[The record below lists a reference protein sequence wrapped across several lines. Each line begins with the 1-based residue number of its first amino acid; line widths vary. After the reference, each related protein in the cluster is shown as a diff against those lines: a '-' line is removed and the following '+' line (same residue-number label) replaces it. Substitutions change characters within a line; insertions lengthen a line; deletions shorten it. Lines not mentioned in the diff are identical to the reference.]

1 MRRMAFCLS
10 LVAFWVAPAAVPAPA
25 RAEVIVVVNDKG
37 RPVYINEEDTELQRA
52 ARKGGAAA
60 ALNLIEKRKQ
70 SMPGIE
76 AHIDKVAEEQRVD
89 PGLVRAVIEVES
101 AWNHR
106 AVSVKGAL
114 GLMQLMPATAAKYGV
129 GDAFDP
135 KQNVSGGTRHLRFLL
150 DQFNEDTRLALA
162 AYNAGENA
170 VSRYKGVPPYSE
182 TRAYVQRLETLYGS
196 FKSAV
201 GSTRIYRTVDSRGR
215 VVFMNE

>member
-1 MRRMAFCLS
+1 MAFCLS

-70 SMPGIE
+70 SMPGLE

-150 DQFNEDTRLALA
+150 DQFNDDTRLALA

-182 TRAYVQRLETLYGS
+182 TRAYIQRLETLYGA

-201 GSTRIYRTVDSRGR
+201 SSGRIYRTVDSRGR

>member
-1 MRRMAFCLS
+1 MAFCLS

-37 RPVYINEEDTELQRA
+37 RPVYINEEDTELRRA

-60 ALNLIEKRKQ
+60 ALNLIERRKQ

-150 DQFNEDTRLALA
+150 DQFNDDTRLALA

-182 TRAYVQRLETLYGS
+182 TRAYIQRLETLYGA

-201 GSTRIYRTVDSRGR
+201 SSGRIYRTVDSRGR

>member
-1 MRRMAFCLS
+1 MAFCLS
-10 LVAFWVAPAAVPAPA
+10 LAAFWVAPAAVPAPA

-52 ARKGGAAA
+52 ARTGGARG
-60 ALNLIEKRKQ
+60 ALNLMEKRKQ

-150 DQFNEDTRLALA
+150 DQFNDDTRLALA

-182 TRAYVQRLETLYGS
+182 TRAYIQRLETLYGA

-201 GSTRIYRTVDSRGR
+201 SSGRIYRTVDSRGR

>member
-1 MRRMAFCLS
+1 MAFCLS

-37 RPVYINEEDTELQRA
+37 RPVYINEEDAELRRA
-52 ARKGGAAA
+52 ARTGGARG
-60 ALNLIEKRKQ
+60 ALNLMEKRKQ
-70 SMPGIE
+70 SMPGLE
-76 AHIDKVAEEQRVD
+76 AHIDKVAEEHGVD
-89 PGLVRAVIEVES
+89 PALVRAVIEVES
-101 AWNHR
+101 AWNPR

-114 GLMQLMPATAAKYGV
+114 GLMQLMPATAAQYGV
-129 GDAFDP
+129 RNAFDP

-150 DQFNEDTRLALA
+150 DQFNDDTRLALA

-170 VSRYKGVPPYSE
+170 VTRYKGVPPYSE

-196 FKSAV
+196 FQSSA
-201 GSTRIYRTVDSRGR
+201 GFGRIYRTVDSRGR

>member
-1 MRRMAFCLS
+1 MAFCLS

-37 RPVYINEEDTELQRA
+37 RPVYINEEDTELRRA
-52 ARKGGAAA
+52 ARTGGARG
-60 ALNLIEKRKQ
+60 ALNLMEKRKQ
-70 SMPGIE
+70 SMPGLE
-76 AHIDKVAEEQRVD
+76 AHIDKVAEEHGVD
-89 PGLVRAVIEVES
+89 PALVRAVIEVES
-101 AWNHR
+101 AWNPR

-114 GLMQLMPATAAKYGV
+114 GLMQLMPATAAQYGV
-129 GDAFDP
+129 RNAFDP

-150 DQFNEDTRLALA
+150 DQFNDDTRLALA

-170 VSRYKGVPPYSE
+170 VTRYKGVPPYSE

-196 FKSAV
+196 FQSSA
-201 GSTRIYRTVDSRGR
+201 GFGRIYRTVDSRGR

>member
-1 MRRMAFCLS
+1 MAFCLS

-70 SMPGIE
+70 SMPGLE

-129 GDAFDP
+129 RDAFDP

-150 DQFNEDTRLALA
+150 DLFNDDTRLALA

-170 VSRYKGVPPYSE
+170 VTRYKGVPPYSE

-196 FKSAV
+196 FQSSA
-201 GSTRIYRTVDSRGR
+201 GFGRIYRTVDSRGR